1 MEQSRQFRFTRMS
14 KKIKTIF
21 LLSIINIHLAPTHA
35 ILAFKRALD
44 ELEEEGGLQG
54 RAKR

>member
-1 MEQSRQFRFTRMS
+1 MS